1 MFAARGRNARIT
13 RELSMLG
20 PAVLQMLCE
29 LLRKLQSQKEVGL
42 EAISSM
48 TRLQPGRGKIYFL
61 GGWRMVIVCWPQQ
74 IAGIWRL

>member
-42 EAISSM
+42 ETISSM
-48 TRLQPGRGKIYFL
+48 TRL
-61 GGWRMVIVCWPQQ
+61 
-74 IAGIWRL
+74 